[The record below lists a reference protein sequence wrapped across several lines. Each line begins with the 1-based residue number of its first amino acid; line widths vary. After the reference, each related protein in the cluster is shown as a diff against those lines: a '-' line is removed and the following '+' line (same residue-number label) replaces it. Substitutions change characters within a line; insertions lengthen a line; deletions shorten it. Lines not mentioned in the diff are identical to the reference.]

1 MEESVFNQSPF
12 SSSPATTNA
21 PRKGRGKKLLFLV
34 IVLLI
39 LGAIAFGAVTFLGSN
54 SQEAVPT
61 PTPTLEMLPTDTPTP
76 TVEENTTPTPTK
88 KAGVTSTPTVT
99 PKPTVKPTGTTSG
112 GLDRSAI
119 SIAIQNGNGQAGV
132 AKKMSDTLT
141 GLGYTVASTGNADN
155 YDYATTEIHVKA
167 ASAKYLTQLKSD
179 LSSSYTIGT
188 AASDYTGSGDAL
200 VIVGKE

>member
-12 SSSPATTNA
+12 SSSPASTNA
-21 PRKGRGKKLLFLV
+21 PRKGRGKKLFFLV

-54 SQEAVPT
+54 SQDATPT

-76 TVEENTTPTPTK
+76 TIEENTTPSPTTKATATPT
-88 KAGVTSTPTVT
+88 A
-99 PKPTVKPTGTTSG
+99 KPTTKPTGTTSG

-119 SIAIQNGNGQAGV
+119 SIVIQNGNGQAGV
-132 AKKMSDTLT
+132 AKKMSDILT

-167 ASAKYLTQLKSD
+167 ASAKYLTQLKND